1 MIKFYEN
8 TYINLKG
15 DYMLELY
22 NELITKIDKTRVLL
36 NEPMTKHTTFKIGG
50 LADIFVKI
58 ETKEELKNSLEI
70 AKKNNIPIT
79 VIGNGSNVLVMD
91 KGIRGIVIKLDLKDI
106 RIDNNLIYVEAG
118 VLLPKLARVAC
129 DNNLTGLE
137 EIAGIPGTFGGA
149 IYMNSG
155 AHGIEISD
163 KIISITY
170 IDENLEIKTIN
181 KEDADF
187 SYRKSIFQNENWI
200 ILNGTLRLENGNQE
214 EIKEKMQDFLETRKQ
229 NQPLNM
235 PSAGSVF
242 KRGDNYISAK
252 LIDKCGLKGK
262 SIGGAQVS
270 EKHAGFIVNNG
281 NATAKDVLELID
293 FIKQQV
299 DDKSGVELKTEIKIL
314 GEA

>member
-1 MIKFYEN
+1 MIKFYED

-58 ETKEELKNSLEI
+58 ETKEELENSLEI

-106 RIDNNLIYVEAG
+106 KIDNDLIYVEAG
-118 VLLPKLARVAC
+118 VLLPRLARVAC
-129 DNNLTGLE
+129 DNSLTGLE
-137 EIAGIPGTFGGA
+137 GIAGIPGTFGGA

-155 AHGIEISD
+155 AHGMDISD

-181 KEDADF
+181 KEEAEF
-187 SYRKSIFQNENWI
+187 SYRKSIFQNKKWI
-200 ILNGTLRLENGNQE
+200 ILSGALRLENGKQE
-214 EIKEKMQDFLETRKQ
+214 EIKEKMQSFLETRKQ

-242 KRGDNYISAK
+242 KRGENYISAK
-252 LIDKCGLKGK
+252 LIDECGLKGK
-262 SIGGAQVS
+262 NIGGAQVS

-299 DDKSGVELKTEIKIL
+299 DDKFGVELKTEIKIL

>member
-1 MIKFYEN
+1 
-8 TYINLKG
+8 
-15 DYMLELY
+15 MLELY

-50 LADIFVKI
+50 VADIFIKI

-137 EIAGIPGTFGGA
+137 EISGIPGTFGGA

-242 KRGDNYISAK
+242 KRGENYISAK
-252 LIDKCGLKGK
+252 LIDECGLKGK

-299 DDKSGVELKTEIKIL
+299 DNKFGVELKTEIKIL